1 MRDQAGPLPAQP
13 YILVLWATHIGRYA
27 IKHSP
32 SESARASEPSRAIV
46 KVLGTLCEHPLPS
59 PLATLSLSGA
69 PPHGTAPRFSH
80 PADYG
85 RPERRRR
92 EARERETRWC
102 PLEIPLLVL
111 PLRPTARPRQR
122 KMARFGRRDEIR
134 ERTCRRD
141 MLAFPWSLII

>member
-59 PLATLSLSGA
+59 PLAALSLSGA
-69 PPHGTAPRFSH
+69 PPYRTAPWFSH
-80 PADYG
+80 PADHG
-85 RPERRRR
+85 RLEMPERD
-92 EARERETRWC
+92 ERERPRWC
-102 PLEIPLLVL
+102 HLEIPLLVL
-111 PLRPTARPRQR
+111 PLRSAARPHQR
-122 KMARFGRRDEIR
+122 KMAKAGREMRPGKKRVGEIPLR
-134 ERTCRRD
+134 
-141 MLAFPWSLII
+141 SL